1 MVGFAVRWKV
11 PFSTFAWAFA
21 PKMLEIG
28 LPRPRMIRSF
38 LQDLCSGAVSR
49 FSRCPVAGNHRRH
62 FFHPTG
68 SSTITIPDRIEKTKW
83 ETALDR
89 FWRKLRLIL
98 RRARPI
104 SNIFGAK
111 AHANVLQ
118 GTFST
123 DCKSNCII
131 IGLRRKKGKKQKGK
145 SKKRKKKKTKKK
157 IRSGRRPISEG
168 TRLLFAGTIS
178 PMMCPVD
185 GPTEGRHEKT
195 RRKTRQHKKGGQR
208 RS

>member
-1 MVGFAVRWKV
+1 
-11 PFSTFAWAFA
+11 
-21 PKMLEIG
+21 MLEIG

-157 IRSGRRPISEG
+157 YVQGAGRFPRGQGCCLLVRSV
-168 TRLLFAGTIS
+168 L
-178 PMMCPVD
+178 
-185 GPTEGRHEKT
+185 
-195 RRKTRQHKKGGQR
+195 
-208 RS
+208 